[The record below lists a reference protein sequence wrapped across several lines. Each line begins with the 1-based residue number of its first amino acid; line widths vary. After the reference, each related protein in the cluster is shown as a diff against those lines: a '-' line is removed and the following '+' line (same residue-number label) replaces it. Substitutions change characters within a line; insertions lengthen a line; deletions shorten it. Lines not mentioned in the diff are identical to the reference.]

1 MSPRTL
7 FSLALGLG
15 TAGVVLRPFLG
26 GVLLFGAALVAGIA
40 FERILVTPVW
50 NFLFR
55 FESRPALTLESAA
68 GGEATAVSTFDAN
81 GQGLIAIDLDGQ
93 TVQLL
98 GTLRTADRELRVPV
112 RVGTKLV
119 VVDVDP
125 ARNRCIVSVL

>member
-15 TAGVVLRPFLG
+15 TAGVVLRPMLG
-26 GVLLFGAALVAGIA
+26 GLLLFGAALAAGIA

-55 FESRPALTLESAA
+55 FESRPALTLESAE

-81 GQGLIAIDLDGQ
+81 GQGLISIDLDGQ

-98 GTLRTADRELRVPV
+98 GTLRSADREMRVPV

-119 VVDVDP
+119 VVDVDA